1 MKNTKILLVFLFV
14 GINSAFAIGGEDSA
28 FTKYSPIEVVCT
40 EANLDIFSVPKLEE
54 SESVATANGKYTNQ
68 EYSSPDEPSALQ
80 LYKYCIDELFVGLP
94 TRFKKFFYKKPA
106 LCKKFAKQICK
117 DCEHDLDKEEEKK
130 TNKKKHDSIIKSFI
144 QKSEISE
151 TSIKP
156 KITWFQHS
164 SFLIQIS
171 GINILVD
178 PVFCPIKGCPAIFE
192 LVYKPEDLPPVI
204 DVVLISHN
212 HVEHLDIKSLRAV
225 QKRYPHAV
233 VCVPVGDGNAVKEK
247 CEFKNVY
254 EFGWQNK
261 LSCSK
266 TDPEADKVTFT
277 FLPTIHWSVSS
288 ISPKSMNT
296 SHWGSWMIS
305 SKNFNIYFSA
315 DTHYNKKLFED
326 IKKQFLNIDVAIM
339 GIGPNG
345 PPKSVDFVH
354 LNAER
359 AVQAF
364 IDLNADRFIP
374 CHWGTY
380 KLGTDYF
387 IEPLEK
393 LALSWFENLELL
405 QNKKMCL
412 LPFGGNVEFGFRQE
426 GPHESLDTFYFAKAS

>member
-1 MKNTKILLVFLFV
+1 MKNTKILLIFLFL
-14 GINSAFAIGGEDSA
+14 GINSVFGIGSKDSA
-28 FTKYSPIEVVCT
+28 FTKYSPIEVIRT
-40 EANLDIFSVPKLEE
+40 DANLDIFSVPKLED
-54 SESVATANGKYTNQ
+54 SESVVTANGKYTNGK
-68 EYSSPDEPSALQ
+68 YASDNEPSALQ

-94 TRFKKFFYKKPA
+94 TRFKKFYYQKPN
-106 LCKKFAKQICK
+106 LCKKFAKLIRK
-117 DCEHDLDKEEEKK
+117 DREYETDTDEHC
-130 TNKKKHDSIIKSFI
+130 SIIERFI

-151 TSIKP
+151 TSFEP

-171 GINILVD
+171 NINILVD
-178 PVFCPIKGCPAIFE
+178 PVFYPITGCPAIFE

-212 HVEHLDIKSLRAV
+212 HVEHMNIKSLRAV
-225 QKRYPHAV
+225 QERYPSAV
-233 VCVPVGDGNAVKEK
+233 VCVPVGDGNDIKEK
-247 CEFKNVY
+247 CKFKNVY

-266 TDPEADKVTFT
+266 SDPESNKVTFT

-288 ISPKSMNT
+288 IGPKSMNT

-305 SKNFNIYFSA
+305 SKNFNIYFSS
-315 DTHYNKKLFED
+315 DTHYNKELFED

-345 PPKSVDFVH
+345 PPHSVDFVH

-364 IDLNADRFIP
+364 IDLNADRFLP

-387 IEPLEK
+387 IKPLEK
-393 LALSWFENLELL
+393 LALSWKENIEQLL
-405 QNKKMCL
+405 DKKLCL
-412 LPFGGNVEFGFRQE
+412 LPFGGNAEFGFR
-426 GPHESLDTFYFAKAS
+426 PSLFA